1 MRAFLEALNVLE
13 EGMIT
18 NIVAIGDNN
27 IEL

>member
-1 MRAFLEALNVLE
+1 MRAFMEALDVLE
-13 EGMIT
+13 DKAIT